1 MGRRK
6 KEVVASESEEKLE
19 PVEES
24 EEVEPTQEEQEPT
37 QSEESTESVDEE
49 SSEAESVEA
58 PLAQSADV
66 YGKDGGFIRS
76 YCFDIHGPNFAA
88 LARQFAQK
96 IGGRVS

>member
-6 KEVVASESEEKLE
+6 KEIAVSEPEEKLE

-24 EEVEPTQEEQEPT
+24 DGAEPVQEEQEPT
-37 QSEESTESVDEE
+37 QESTEPADEE
-49 SSEAESVEA
+49 SSEAEPVEA
-58 PLAQSADV
+58 PLAQSANV
-66 YGKDGGFIRS
+66 HGKDGKFIRS
-76 YCFDIHGPNFAA
+76 YSFDIHGPTFAA